1 MALSGHR
8 TPEAARLYLKR
19 TEMQR
24 AIGARRRRAFEEM
37 EERSADESQN
47 RFPCRRVRLRG
58 LALVG
63 AGFELAAPCPQ
74 KCGML
79 SKIT

>member
-47 RFPCRRVRLRG
+47 RSP
-58 LALVG
+58 
-63 AGFELAAPCPQ
+63 AAE
-74 KCGML
+74 
-79 SKIT
+79 SD